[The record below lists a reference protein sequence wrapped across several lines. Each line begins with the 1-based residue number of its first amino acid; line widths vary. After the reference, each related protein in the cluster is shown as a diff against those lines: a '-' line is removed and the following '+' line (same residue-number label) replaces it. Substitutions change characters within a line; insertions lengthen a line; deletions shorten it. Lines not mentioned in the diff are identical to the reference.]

1 MEGITVLDLAR
12 VLVGPWCTMT
22 LADLGAETWK
32 VETLFPRADG
42 GLGRYTFAAR
52 KLFARGIL
60 RR

>member
-1 MEGITVLDLAR
+1 
-12 VLVGPWCTMT
+12 MT